1 MSKQNDDIFRLREL
15 AIERDEAR
23 ENLKENAA
31 DTKDKFKPVNLAKRA
46 GKVAIEN
53 AKSGGEKVSETVKE
67 KPVVAASVAA
77 SVVAAA
83 TIAAFHKPIG
93 KMISKGLDSNSDDQK
108 KIED

>member
-23 ENLKENAA
+23 DNLKDNAA
-31 DTKDKFKPVNLAKRA
+31 DTKEKLKPVNLAKRA
-46 GKVAIEN
+46 GKVAVQN
-53 AKSGGEKVSETVKE
+53 AKSGGGKVTDTVKE

-93 KMISKGLDSNSDDQK
+93 KMISKGLISQSDDQDQV
-108 KIED
+108 ED

>member
-46 GKVAIEN
+46 GKVAVKN
-53 AKSGGEKVSETVKE
+53 AKSGSEKVSQSVKE

-77 SVVAAA
+77 TVVAAA

-93 KMISKGLDSNSDDQK
+93 KLIDKGLNPQSDDQK
-108 KIED
+108 QIED

>member
-23 ENLKENAA
+23 ASLKDNAA
-31 DTKDKFKPVNLAKRA
+31 DTKEQFKPVNLAKRA
-46 GKVAIEN
+46 GKAAVKNAI
-53 AKSGGEKVSETVKE
+53 SGGEKVSDTVKE

-93 KMISKGLDSNSDDQK
+93 KMISKGLNSQSDDPKQ
-108 KIED
+108 IEE